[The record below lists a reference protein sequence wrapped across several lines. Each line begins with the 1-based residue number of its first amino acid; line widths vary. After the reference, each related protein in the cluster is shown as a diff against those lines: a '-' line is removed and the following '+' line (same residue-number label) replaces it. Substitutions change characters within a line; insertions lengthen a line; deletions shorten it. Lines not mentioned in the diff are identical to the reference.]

1 LKPDLDVPASATP
14 DEAAAIVTAIEM
26 VLAQRRVVNNAPE
39 TPQRSAWAEAARRE
53 AIVDRV

>member
-1 LKPDLDVPASATP
+1 LKPDVDVPASATP
-14 DEAAAIVTAIEM
+14 DESVAIVTAIEM
-26 VLAQRRVVNNAPE
+26 VLAQRRGGGAPE